1 MGNKVAYRCAIVVG
15 IFLIG
20 ASLLKAVS
28 INNILT
34 AINTGDIAKI
44 YAGTIVIDS
53 GFSSLLLLMVGIWLL
68 FLSKDLK
75 AWQRRAWSQAT
86 LIGLA
91 LVIFG
96 GSLWYV
102 YPASLHLPVFL
113 VLGLILLVPLILSGK
128 NFKQ

>member
-1 MGNKVAYRCAIVVG
+1 MVYRCAVIVG

-20 ASLLKAVS
+20 ASLIKAIN

-34 AINTGDIAKI
+34 AINTGDIAKM
-44 YAGTIVIDS
+44 YAGSIVIDS
-53 GFSSLLLLMVGIWLL
+53 AFSSLLMFMVGIWLL

-75 AWQRRAWSQAT
+75 DLQRRAWSQAT

-96 GSLWYV
+96 GGLWYV
-102 YPASLHLPVFL
+102 YPSSLHLPVFL
-113 VLGLILLVPLILSGK
+113 ILGLILLLPLIFSGK

>member
-15 IFLIG
+15 IFLIV

-91 LVIFG
+91 LVIVG